1 MRNSENRPRRSRGR
15 LGVWLIGARGQVA
28 TCIIA
33 GAAAIRRGLADRTG
47 LVTALPELAGLD
59 LAPVEELVFGGHE
72 IRSWSLRDSAAE
84 INRRAGSLSREL
96 NRAVARDLDAAD
108 RNVALGT
115 ALGCGPTIRK
125 LAGARQLPEDGRP
138 LARLV
143 DGLRRDLEQF
153 RRKNRLD
160 RLVMVNVASTEPVG
174 EAPRCGVSLAAFR
187 RALAANRREP
197 NLAAAQ
203 LYAYVALEA
212 GIPYVNFT
220 PSVASEIPAL
230 LELAELQGLPHAGKD
245 GKTGETLVKSALA
258 PMFAARNLDV
268 LSWEGHNLLGN
279 LDGLVLDDP
288 RSNAVKAASKEKLLR
303 QVLGATSPNLHSRV
317 RIDYCPSVDD
327 WKIAWDF
334 VHFRGFLGTKMI
346 LQFIWQGCDS
356 MLAAP
361 LVLDLARL
369 VDLAARRGERG
380 LQTQLACFF
389 KNPLGA
395 TKHGL
400 GEQFADLLAYA
411 RAAAP
416 AWGRD

>member
-1 MRNSENRPRRSRGR
+1 MRQPKNSRASGR
-15 LGVWLIGARGQVA
+15 LGIWLIGARGQVA

-33 GAAAIRRGLADRTG
+33 GAAAIRRGLAGTSG

-59 LAPVEELVFGGHE
+59 LAPLSGLVFGGHE
-72 IRSWSLRDSAAE
+72 IRPGSLRDSAE
-84 INRRAGSLSREL
+84 MIRERAGSLSAEL
-96 NRAVARDLDAAD
+96 IRAVARDLDAAD
-108 RNVALGT
+108 RNIALGT
-115 ALGCGPTIRK
+115 ALGCGPVIRR
-125 LAGARQLPEDGRP
+125 LAGKRRLLEDGAS
-138 LARLV
+138 LTGIVKRLQ
-143 DGLRRDLEQF
+143 RDFAAF
-153 RRKNRLD
+153 RRRERLAH
-160 RLVMVNVASTEPVG
+160 LVVVNVSSTEPVG
-174 EAPRCGVSLAAFR
+174 EAPRAMASLAALR
-187 RALAANRREP
+187 AALAANRREP

-203 LYAYVALEA
+203 LYAYAALDA

-220 PSVASEIPAL
+220 PSLATELPA
-230 LELAELQGLPHAGKD
+230 LAELALERGLPHAGKD
-245 GKTGETLVKSALA
+245 GKTGETLVKSVLA
-258 PMFAARNLDV
+258 PLFVARNLRV

-279 LDGLVLDDP
+279 MDGLVLDDEK
-288 RSNAVKAASKEKLLR
+288 SKAVKAASKDTLLR
-303 QVLGATSPNLHSRV
+303 RILVNSPDLHTRV

-334 VHFRGFLGTKMI
+334 IHFQGFLGTKMS

-416 AWGRD
+416 A